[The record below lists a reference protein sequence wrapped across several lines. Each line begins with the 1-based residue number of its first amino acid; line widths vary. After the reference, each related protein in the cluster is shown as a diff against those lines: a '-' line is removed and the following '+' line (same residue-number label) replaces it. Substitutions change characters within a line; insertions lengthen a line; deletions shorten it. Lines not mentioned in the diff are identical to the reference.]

1 MKFSVTTKVFDTIQ
15 NKADLEREVRVV
27 KEQIQKIMNSGR
39 SVHGGQFAHARGHS
53 FDRAKQ

>member
-27 KEQIQKIMNSGR
+27 KEQIQKIMNSGS

-53 FDRAKQ
+53 F

>member
-27 KEQIQKIMNSGR
+27 KEQIQKIMNSGS
-39 SVHGGQFAHARGHS
+39 SVDGGQFAHARGHS
-53 FDRAKQ
+53 F